1 MTSHSLPF
9 GPAAGRRSDRFT
21 GIVLTLAVHLALILA
36 WQAAGKLPAMP
47 QAGSDE
53 AMQWLLLPALAPR
66 AEIPVPE
73 PEKIVR
79 RQPGPAPVRA
89 HRSDPVPAPTV
100 QEAPAPAPAPP
111 VVDQQAGTMPGAA
124 DILANARRSV
134 GEIDRA
140 LRKENRPL
148 IVAPPDSAHIRM
160 REGMEHARAM
170 APPRMWEAPKV
181 EELVNNTG
189 DGARRTRVI
198 TGRRTYCVTE
208 RAPTTNVE
216 MIEMHGKQRFTNCPT
231 HEEPARQ
238 QVWRTARD

>member
-1 MTSHSLPF
+1 MSSFFPQF
-9 GPAAGRRSDRFT
+9 VPAASNRNERLG
-21 GIVLTLAVHLALILA
+21 AVAATVALHLALILA
-36 WQAAGKLPAMP
+36 WQAAGKLPPMP

-53 AMQWLLLPALAPR
+53 AMQWLSLPALAPR
-66 AEIPVPE
+66 SETPMPE
-73 PEKIVR
+73 PEKKVR
-79 RQPGPAPVRA
+79 RQNVPAPVRA
-89 HRSDPVPAPTV
+89 HRSEPVPAPMV
-100 QEAPAPAPAPP
+100 PDAPAPTPPA
-111 VVDQQAGTMPGAA
+111 VDEQATAMPGAA

-160 REGMEHARAM
+160 REGMERARAM

-189 DGARRTRVI
+189 DGARRTRVVS
-198 TGRRTYCVTE
+198 GRRTYCITE
-208 RAPTTNVE
+208 RAPTTNIE

-231 HEEPARQ
+231 HEEPAKQ

>member
-1 MTSHSLPF
+1 MSSF
-9 GPAAGRRSDRFT
+9 FSQRGPAADNRNERLT
-21 GIVLTLAVHLALILA
+21 AVAATVALHLVLIVA
-36 WQAAGKLPAMP
+36 WQAAGKLPPMP

-53 AMQWLLLPALAPR
+53 AMQWLSLPALAPR
-66 AEIPVPE
+66 IATPTPE
-73 PEKIVR
+73 PEQEVR
-79 RQPGPAPVRA
+79 RQSVPAPVRA
-89 HRSDPVPAPTV
+89 RRSDPVPALPV
-100 QEAPAPAPAPP
+100 QEAPASAPP
-111 VVDQQAGTMPGAA
+111 AAQEQPAAMPSAA
-124 DILANARRSV
+124 DILATARRSV
-134 GEIDRA
+134 GEIDRT

-198 TGRRTYCVTE
+198 TGRRTYCITE
-208 RAPTTNVE
+208 RAPTTNIE
-216 MIEMHGKQRFTNCPT
+216 MIEMHGKQRFTNCPA
-231 HEEPARQ
+231 HEEPAKQ

>member
-1 MTSHSLPF
+1 MSSLFPQF
-9 GPAAGRRSDRFT
+9 APGANHRKERVIAVAA
-21 GIVLTLAVHLALILA
+21 TLALHLALILA
-36 WQAAGKLPAMP
+36 WQAAGKLPRMSVE
-47 QAGSDE
+47 GSDE
-53 AMQWLLLPALAPR
+53 AMQWLSLPALAPR
-66 AEIPVPE
+66 IATPAPQPEKEMRRASVPVPVPE
-73 PEKIVR
+73 SR
-79 RQPGPAPVRA
+79 SGPVPDA
-89 HRSDPVPAPTV
+89 PAPTP
-100 QEAPAPAPAPP
+100 PA
-111 VVDQQAGTMPGAA
+111 VDGQAGATPSAA

-160 REGMEHARAM
+160 REGMEHAHAM
-170 APPRMWEAPKV
+170 APPRLWEAPKV

-198 TGRRTYCVTE
+198 SGRGTYCITE
-208 RAPTTNVE
+208 RAPTTNIE

-231 HEEPARQ
+231 HEEPAKQ